1 MQLNASSHWVR
12 AAAPLDSAAQANVE
26 SRASAI
32 AAEYFMSPEPPP
44 GATRCGCADLNAV
57 ELSASMH
64 TVKWRRLLDATGST
78 SGQPPSFNGRKASL
92 PGTVAMIFARSHSP
106 FDSSGVLA

>member
-1 MQLNASSHWVR
+1 MQLSASCHWVR
-12 AAAPLDSAAQANVE
+12 ATAPLDSAAQASVE

-57 ELSASMH
+57 ELSVSMH
-64 TVKWRRLLDATGST
+64 TVKWRRLLDATGS
-78 SGQPPSFNGRKASL
+78 PPEGN
-92 PGTVAMIFARSHSP
+92 PPRSTAETRP
-106 FDSSGVLA
+106 CPAPWR